1 MTHRMHPRR
10 PVWDRK
16 RPKTTPGIF
25 SVTGSL
31 DIAAQPTL
39 QSHQPLRD
47 VGDRF
52 PHECR
57 CRELVDPVVLRFTA
71 DDAAHSEL
79 ADLLAPY
86 LSRCRAGFRLISV
99 NTPSIEEGV
108 ALAIV
113 VGATAAE
120 LFALSNEPPFGQ
132 ARIYIFFNA
141 GCQPTAS

>member
-1 MTHRMHPRR
+1 MSGDAPKRR
-10 PVWDRK
+10 PAS
-16 RPKTTPGIF
+16 F

-113 VGATAAE
+113 AGATAAE

-141 GCQPTAS
+141 GCQPTA